1 MPQTEH
7 ETQMTTSPV
16 EPEDVRAQDGNEE
29 VSPTLA
35 EDDEEIPH
43 LPDPSIWPLVIALGI
58 STLLLG
64 IAVHLYVM
72 IAGLIVF
79 AFGLGGWIYQDIQ
92 VARRGEHH

>member
-7 ETQMTTSPV
+7 ETQMTTPV
-16 EPEDVRAQDGNEE
+16 EPEDIRSSTDEE
-29 VSPTLA
+29 ETSVALA

-72 IAGLIVF
+72 IAGLIIF